1 MEKINLKNNG
11 AINIKNLI
19 DYKCIDD
26 IIKYVMTKED
36 IDNEPYSNSPY
47 RTNVDTNIL
56 FKLDKQI
63 SSKINNIIKDYLDD
77 DFELYSITGHFKDRW
92 IGAEEHWHQ
101 DYNYNIITHNG
112 KPYDF
117 YRIFIALDNHNKDNG
132 CMMFMNKS
140 NTEGNLKFTPM
151 LSIHSHEKK
160 RTDYNILNKCFE
172 KYGLEYYELNKGDG
186 ILFDSLI
193 LHSSHSNQTPYPR
206 RALQIQLIRKNVT
219 KKSKEEINNKYKN
232 RKQFEIDSLKKIIM
246 EKEKKI

>member
-1 MEKINLKNNG
+1 MEKEKLKNNG
-11 AINIKNLI
+11 AIKIKNII
-19 DYKCIDD
+19 DSEYIND
-26 IIKYVMTKED
+26 IIKYLTTKED
-36 IDNEPYSNSPY
+36 IDKEPYSNSPY
-47 RTNVDTNIL
+47 RTNVDINRL
-56 FKLDKQI
+56 FELDKQI
-63 SSKINNIIKDYLDD
+63 SNRINNIIKDYLDD

-92 IGAEEHWHQ
+92 NGAEEHWHQ
-101 DYNYNIITHNG
+101 DYNYNIMTHNG

-117 YRIFIALDNHNKDNG
+117 YRIFIALDNHIKDNG

-140 NTEGNLKFTPM
+140 STEGSLKFTSM

-219 KKSKEEINNKYKN
+219 KKSEEEINNCYER
-232 RKQFEIDSLKKIIM
+232 RKKFEIDSLKKII
-246 EKEKKI
+246 KKKKNI